1 MPRMSKE
8 MRDAAV
14 RAAEEAGLGEL
25 KGVYDC
31 SRFDAWVLAVSG
43 CVVTA
48 CLLPDVL
55 IDVHD
60 SGVSAKAVGVIA
72 LCLMMTVGM
81 LFAARVLWRNAEG
94 GIVHFEGGMVET
106 YGAGSEAVSAWR
118 DVTEVRRLVRNP
130 IIPMYSVTAAG
141 RRHSVARD
149 DFSHCRPLLKDMAKL
164 AARVPDRPATDRN

>member
-1 MPRMSKE
+1 MPRMCKE

-14 RAAEEAGLGEL
+14 RAAEEAGLGGL

-31 SRFDAWVLAVSG
+31 SRFDAWFLAVSG
-43 CVVTA
+43 CVFTA
-48 CLLPDVL
+48 FLLPAVL
-55 IDVHD
+55 IDAHD
-60 SGVSAKAVGVIA
+60 NGVSAKAIGGIA
-72 LCLMMTVGM
+72 LCLMVTVGM

-106 YGAGSEAVSAWR
+106 YGAGSETVCAWR
-118 DVTEVRRLVRNP
+118 DVTEVRRVVRNP

-141 RRHSVARD
+141 RRHSVARN

-164 AARVPDRPATDRN
+164 RVQAPSD